1 MIFHIN
7 SYRYTDRMR
16 NLILWCLWLFFLFA
30 LPACPPKTGSSR
42 AVVIRVGERSITAG
56 DIERIVEITSLE
68 NGIPKR
74 QVWSSIESLVD
85 RIVDDALICQHGRD
99 RGITVTEIEL
109 ERAIQDIVKDYPEGT
124 FEETLLNRCIDYTEW
139 KRRFREQLLIKKI
152 VEEQAESLD
161 PIPYHAIKSYYE
173 EREEEFWHPPRAKF
187 IHIVTKTRGEAE
199 ALLARLQAGEDMT
212 TLMKEQS
219 SQSALQGDS
228 VRNWAT
234 RGALP
239 PTLADVVFSIPVGET
254 SSISETPYG
263 YHIIRVLEREPKGR
277 KELLEVMG
285 EIEKRLLSNARETH
299 YSAWLEQLR
308 NNYPVRIDHAL
319 LEKIRALHEGN

>member
-1 MIFHIN
+1 
-7 SYRYTDRMR
+7 MR
-16 NLILWCLWLFFLFA
+16 NLILWCLGLFFLFA

-68 NGIPKR
+68 NGIPKS

-85 RIVDDALICQHGRD
+85 RIVDDALICQYGRD
-99 RGITVTEIEL
+99 RGISVAEIEL

-161 PIPYHAIKSYYE
+161 PIAYHAIKSYYE

-187 IHIVTKTRGEAE
+187 IHIVTKARGEAE
-199 ALLARLQAGEDMT
+199 AVLARLQAGEDMA

-219 SQSALQGDS
+219 SQSGLQADFG
-228 VRNWAT
+228 RKWAT
-234 RGALP
+234 RDVLP
-239 PTLADVVFSIPVGET
+239 PTLADVVFSIPVGEA

-263 YHIIRVLEREPKGR
+263 YHIIKVLEREPKGR

-285 EIEKRLLSNARETH
+285 EIEKRLLSEARERH

-308 NNYPVRIDHAL
+308 NDYPVRIDYAL